1 MAIIKQY
8 HKETGI
14 TYVYESVSYW
24 DPDKKQSRSK
34 RKMIGKLDPETGDII
49 PTGKIGRRK
58 KETDSNVRQ
67 DFADSNLASLYE
79 QSQSRIKSLELLLS
93 EKQTELDELN
103 RKHKKLVD
111 IVSKID
117 SQYEKN
123 REMYRDLI

>member
-24 DPDKKQSRSK
+24 DPEKKQSRSK
-34 RKMIGKLDPETGDII
+34 RKMIGKIDPETGDII
-49 PTGKIGRRK
+49 PTGKIGRPK
-58 KETDSNVRQ
+58 KETDNNKHQ
-67 DFADSNLASLYE
+67 EFADSNLASLYE
-79 QSQSRIKSLELLLS
+79 QSRSRIKNLELLLS
-93 EKQTELDELN
+93 EKQAELDELN
-103 RKHKKLVD
+103 RKHKRLVD